1 MSWECVGQ
9 VPQKKNIG
17 ESCSVFCPSFT
28 HPINIY
34 YVLSLFQAPGTEERQ

>member
-9 VPQKKNIG
+9 VPRKNNIG
-17 ESCSVFCPSFT
+17 ESCSVFC

-34 YVLSLFQAPGTEERQ
+34 YVLPLFQAQGTEERQ